1 MVEFQNTTKL
11 RVRYGET
18 DQMGIVHHSE
28 YINYLEIARIE
39 YLRARGMSYQEL
51 EDKGYGLPVVSID
64 INYKKPAKYDDE
76 LNLHTSLIEK
86 GRCKL
91 VFQTTINNS
100 EDLLVCSAKVTLVCV
115 KLDLFKPTAL
125 PEFLLD
131 LIL

>member
-1 MVEFQNTTKL
+1 MVKFQNTTKL

-91 VFQTTINNS
+91 VFQTKIKNS
-100 EDLLVCSAKVTLVCV
+100 EDILVCSAKVTLVCV

>member
-1 MVEFQNTTKL
+1 MVKFQNTTKL

-64 INYKKPAKYDDE
+64 INYKKPAKYDEE

-91 VFQTTINNS
+91 VFQTTIKNS

>member
-1 MVEFQNTTKL
+1 MVKFQNTTKL

-64 INYKKPAKYDDE
+64 INYKKSAKYDDE

-91 VFQTTINNS
+91 VFQTTIKNS

>member
-1 MVEFQNTTKL
+1 MVKFQNTTKL

-76 LNLHTSLIEK
+76 LSLHTSLIEK

-91 VFQTTINNS
+91 VFQTSIKNS

>member
-1 MVEFQNTTKL
+1 MVKFQNTTKL

-91 VFQTTINNS
+91 VFQTTIKKS

>member
-1 MVEFQNTTKL
+1 MFKFQNTTKL

-91 VFQTTINNS
+91 VFQTTIKNS
-100 EDLLVCSAKVTLVCV
+100 EDFLVCNAKVTLVCV

>member
-1 MVEFQNTTKL
+1 MVKFQNTTKL

-91 VFQTTINNS
+91 VFQTTIKNS
-100 EDLLVCSAKVTLVCV
+100 EDILVCSAKVTLVCV

>member
-1 MVEFQNTTKL
+1 MVEFQNKTKL

-39 YLRARGMSYQEL
+39 YLRTRGMSYQNL
-51 EDKGYGLPVVSID
+51 ENQGYGLPVVSIN

-76 LNLHTSLIEK
+76 LTLVTNLIEI

-91 VFQTTINNS
+91 LFETVIKSKEGN
-100 EDLLVCSAKVTLVCV
+100 LICSAEVTLVCV
-115 KLDLFKPTAL
+115 KLNLFKPTAL
-125 PEFLLD
+125 PDFLLS
-131 LIL
+131 LIQ

>member
-1 MVEFQNTTKL
+1 MVKFQNTTKL

-91 VFQTTINNS
+91 VFQTTIKNS
-100 EDLLVCSAKVTLVCV
+100 EDILVCSAKVTLVCV

-125 PEFLLD
+125 PEFLVD

>member
-1 MVEFQNTTKL
+1 MVKFQNTTKL

-91 VFQTTINNS
+91 VFQTTIKNS
-100 EDLLVCSAKVTLVCV
+100 EDLLVCKAKVTLVCV

>member
-1 MVEFQNTTKL
+1 MVKFQNTTKL

-39 YLRARGMSYQEL
+39 YLRSRGMSYQEL

-91 VFQTTINNS
+91 VFQTTIKNS

>member
-1 MVEFQNTTKL
+1 MVKFQNTTKL

-91 VFQTTINNS
+91 VFQTTIKNS
-100 EDLLVCSAKVTLVCV
+100 EDLLVCNAKVTLVCV
-115 KLDLFKPTAL
+115 KLVLFKPTAL

>member
-1 MVEFQNTTKL
+1 MVKFQNTTKL

-91 VFQTTINNS
+91 VFQTTIKNS

-115 KLDLFKPTAL
+115 RLDLFKPTAL

>member
-1 MVEFQNTTKL
+1 MVKFQNTTKL

-39 YLRARGMSYQEL
+39 YLRTRGMSYQEL

-91 VFQTTINNS
+91 VFQTTIKNS

>member
-1 MVEFQNTTKL
+1 MVKFQNTTKL

-64 INYKKPAKYDDE
+64 INYKRPAKYDDE

-91 VFQTTINNS
+91 VFQTTIKNS
-100 EDLLVCSAKVTLVCV
+100 EDLLVCSSKVTLVCV

-125 PEFLLD
+125 PEFLVD

>member
-1 MVEFQNTTKL
+1 
-11 RVRYGET
+11 
-18 DQMGIVHHSE
+18 
-28 YINYLEIARIE
+28 
-39 YLRARGMSYQEL
+39 MSYQEL

-91 VFQTTINNS
+91 VFQTTIKNS
-100 EDLLVCSAKVTLVCV
+100 EDILVCSAKVTLVCV

>member
-1 MVEFQNTTKL
+1 MVKFQNTTKL
-11 RVRYGET
+11 RARYGET

-91 VFQTTINNS
+91 VFQTTIKNS
-100 EDLLVCSAKVTLVCV
+100 EDLLVCNAKVTLVCV

>member
-1 MVEFQNTTKL
+1 MVKFQNTTKL

-76 LNLHTSLIEK
+76 LNSHTCLIEK

-91 VFQTTINNS
+91 VFQTTIKNS
-100 EDLLVCSAKVTLVCV
+100 EDILVCSAKVTLVCV

>member
-1 MVEFQNTTKL
+1 MVKFQNTTKL

-86 GRCKL
+86 GRCKI
-91 VFQTTINNS
+91 VFQTTIKNS
-100 EDLLVCSAKVTLVCV
+100 EDILVCSAKVTLVCV

>member
-1 MVEFQNTTKL
+1 MVKFQNTTKL

-64 INYKKPAKYDDE
+64 INYKKPTKYDDE

-91 VFQTTINNS
+91 VFQTSIKNS

>member
-1 MVEFQNTTKL
+1 MVKFQNTTKL

-91 VFQTTINNS
+91 VFQTTVKNS
-100 EDLLVCSAKVTLVCV
+100 ENLLVCSAKVTLVCV

>member
-1 MVEFQNTTKL
+1 VVKFQNTTKL

-91 VFQTTINNS
+91 VFQTTIKNS

>member
-1 MVEFQNTTKL
+1 MVKFQNTTKL

-51 EDKGYGLPVVSID
+51 EDKGYGLPVVSIG

-91 VFQTTINNS
+91 VFQTTIKNS
-100 EDLLVCSAKVTLVCV
+100 EDILVCSAKVTLVCV

>member
-1 MVEFQNTTKL
+1 MVKFQNTTKL

-51 EDKGYGLPVVSID
+51 EDKGCGLPVVSID

-91 VFQTTINNS
+91 VFQTTIKNS

>member
-1 MVEFQNTTKL
+1 MVKFQNTTKL

-91 VFQTTINNS
+91 VFQTSIKNS

>member
-1 MVEFQNTTKL
+1 MVKFQNTTKL

-91 VFQTTINNS
+91 VFQTTIKNS

>member
-91 VFQTTINNS
+91 VFQTTIKNS

>member
-1 MVEFQNTTKL
+1 MVKFQNTTKL

-28 YINYLEIARIE
+28 YINYFEIARIE

-91 VFQTTINNS
+91 VFQTTIKNS